1 MYLGPALKIA
11 IPFAILD
18 REDMARVY
26 GDTGPAAEEAKKAC
40 ADLRSLA
47 GIKATKFTASQKETA
62 RLALCWA
69 DQYLFGYIDALNAKV
84 DKDEVRAMTKQMEH
98 IRAVRLH
105 HFGFTAN
112 EASARRAIAVP
123 IGGDE
128 HQEALVKL
136 LGNTVLECTS
146 CPTKTNMRKIGDPCP
161 TCNIGTFQAA
171 QSQEEL

>member
-26 GDTGPAAEEAKKAC
+26 GDTGPAAEEANKAC
-40 ADLRSLA
+40 ADLRRLK
-47 GIKATKFTASQKETA
+47 GIKASKYTASQKETA

-69 DQYLFGYIDALNAKV
+69 EQYLFGYIDALNAKV

-98 IRAVRLH
+98 VRAVRLH

-112 EASARRAIAVP
+112 EASSMRATAVP

-128 HQEALVKL
+128 HQEALLKL
-136 LGNTVLECTS
+136 LGSSVLKCTA
-146 CPTKTNMRKIGDPCP
+146 CPTQTNMRKVGDTCT

-171 QSQEEL
+171 QPPKNR